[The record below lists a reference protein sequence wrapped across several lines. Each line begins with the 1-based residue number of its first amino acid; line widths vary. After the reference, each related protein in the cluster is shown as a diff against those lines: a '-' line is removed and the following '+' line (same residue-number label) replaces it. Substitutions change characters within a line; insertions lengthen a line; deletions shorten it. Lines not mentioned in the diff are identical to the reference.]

1 MRFGN
6 VFSTGSFQLVLGVRR
21 AKCLLNS
28 TLCLLPGC
36 ESPLPFLAG
45 TGFAFSLAQH
55 VAGMVLAVR
64 IVSLSLSGVE
74 RIVTMHARQL
84 IDMAVWVAT
93 HRQGLLVPRTQI
105 PLPAIERYWSSSKC
119 RLDRWGWALKE
130 MREAIPGPFDQAEE
144 FRALLVEILA
154 SDVLTRVWS
163 GLLCAHDQ
171 MRGTSEVEPIA
182 RSVYIGHL
190 EARHRALTFLLDHSA
205 SDLRWAVEV
214 DRVRRQTERWTD
226 LLLALMSE
234 LPGCVE
240 FAVDHERI
248 VEFGLGCG
256 QRSTTAESL
265 VAAGVRTAS
274 RRLDQEVSPNADLN
288 SAVAAS
294 VLGCF
299 PSAAFDGVG
308 VPRPHGYWSL
318 LEGSSDKVLVTEK
331 ATKRRLATAD
341 RMEPG
346 RVFWP
351 GSDATG

>member
-1 MRFGN
+1 
-6 VFSTGSFQLVLGVRR
+6 
-21 AKCLLNS
+21 
-28 TLCLLPGC
+28 
-36 ESPLPFLAG
+36 
-45 TGFAFSLAQH
+45 
-55 VAGMVLAVR
+55 
-64 IVSLSLSGVE
+64 
-74 RIVTMHARQL
+74 MHARQL
-84 IDMAVWVAT
+84 IDMAVWVAS

-130 MREAIPGPFDQAEE
+130 MRQATLGPFDQAEE
-144 FRALLVEILA
+144 FRALLIEILA

-163 GLLCAHDQ
+163 GLLCAHDRL
-171 MRGTSEVEPIA
+171 RGTSEVEPIA
-182 RSVYIGHL
+182 RSVFIGHL
-190 EARHRALTFLLDHSA
+190 EARHRALTFLLEHSG
-205 SDLRWAVEV
+205 SDLRWAVEA

-240 FAVDHERI
+240 FAVDHERL

-265 VAAGVRTAS
+265 VAAGVRAAS
-274 RRLDQEVSPNADLN
+274 RRLDQEESPNADLN
-288 SAVAAS
+288 SAVATS
-294 VLGCF
+294 ILGCF

-318 LEGSSDKVLVTEK
+318 LQGTSDHQLIIEK
-331 ATKRRLATAD
+331 PSPRRLATAD
-341 RMEPG
+341 RMASG

-351 GSDATG
+351 GSNASE